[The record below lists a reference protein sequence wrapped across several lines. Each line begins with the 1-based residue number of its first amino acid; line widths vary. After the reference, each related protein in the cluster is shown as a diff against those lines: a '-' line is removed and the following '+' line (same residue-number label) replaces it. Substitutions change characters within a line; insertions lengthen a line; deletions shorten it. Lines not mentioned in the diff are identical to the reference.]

1 MDNFDYW
8 YEMNKNS
15 LIYLYNKLFIISK
28 AHGVD
33 LVHSETTFENYITM
47 MYESCNKKIIFDNNP
62 L

>member
-28 AHGVD
+28 THGID
-33 LVHSETTFENYITM
+33 LVDTETTFENYITM
-47 MYESCNKKIIFDNNP
+47 MYESCNKKIIFNNN
-62 L
+62 LV

>member
-28 AHGVD
+28 THGID
-33 LVHSETTFENYITM
+33 LVDTETTFENYITM
-47 MYESCNKKIIFDNNP
+47 MYESSNKNNN
-62 L
+62 LV